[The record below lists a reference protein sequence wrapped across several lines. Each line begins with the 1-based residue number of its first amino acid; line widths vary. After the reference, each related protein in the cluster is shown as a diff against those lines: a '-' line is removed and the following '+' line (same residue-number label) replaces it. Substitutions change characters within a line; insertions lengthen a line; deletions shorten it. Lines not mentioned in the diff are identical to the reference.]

1 MNTVNYLQNRY
12 AFKNW
17 ELVNMEDFE
26 HEIIEYFDCT
36 FNNQKVELKVSSDKK
51 GHWTTFKVYKRL
63 KGNEEWNYFETF
75 EKYID

>member
-1 MNTVNYLQNRY
+1 MDTVKYLQHRY
-12 AFKNW
+12 VFKNW
-17 ELVNMEDFE
+17 ELVNKEKLE
-26 HEIIEYFDCT
+26 HETTEYFNCT
-36 FNNQKVELKVSSDKK
+36 FNNEELELKVWSDNI